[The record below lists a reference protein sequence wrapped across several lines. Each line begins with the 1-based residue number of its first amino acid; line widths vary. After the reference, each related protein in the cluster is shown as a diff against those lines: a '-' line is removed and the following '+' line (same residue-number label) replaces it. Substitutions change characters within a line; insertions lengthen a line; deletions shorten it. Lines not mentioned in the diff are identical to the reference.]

1 MGTCPCRVSARTQ
14 AWAVAPESRRLLA
27 MYSGL
32 VPIVMTLDA
41 DCHRCPTALAT
52 GDRAWQVTAAGGERA
67 WLCLTC
73 ARPHAASRPGL
84 SAELEAMRRMLT
96 EPVVQPARARPAPRI
111 SSRAPL
117 PVQMTPMPRRVRRA
131 VPPTVRRWRRLLVLS
146 LVTVFATSPLSAAG
160 PVGQAL
166 EVVIGFS
173 AVAVFWVSVIGLL
186 VASLRARWTSR
197 RTPVPESWPP
207 RGSMSMDPALPSR
220 RTTARAPVRIAGA
233 EDNWVK
239 GVRGEHAVGAAL
251 DATGLP
257 VLHDRRLR
265 VGSAANVD
273 HLVVA
278 ADAVYVVD
286 AKNLTGSLS
295 AIRDQLRIG
304 GRERGN
310 LLAGVRRQAEEVAAA
325 MPRLGITAPVR
336 PVLCMTG
343 TARPAGM
350 QLVEGVLLSTPESVA
365 SLLALPG
372 QLDATAQARIADL
385 LAWVFPPA
393 AEVRGPR
400 SSLPP

>member
-1 MGTCPCRVSARTQ
+1 
-14 AWAVAPESRRLLA
+14 

-32 VPIVMTLDA
+32 APIMMTLDA

-52 GDRAWQVTAAGGERA
+52 GERAWQVIAPEGERA

-73 ARPHAASRPGL
+73 ARPLATSRPGL

-96 EPVVQPARARPAPRI
+96 EPVVQAARAMPTPRVP
-111 SSRAPL
+111 SRAPL
-117 PVQMTPMPRRVRRA
+117 PVQMTPLPRRARRA
-131 VPPTVRRWRRLLVLS
+131 VPSTVRRWRRLLVLS

-160 PVGQAL
+160 PVGQTL
-166 EVVIGFS
+166 EVVIGFP

-197 RTPVPESWPP
+197 RTAAPESWPP
-207 RGSMSMDPALPSR
+207 RGSMSMDALPSR
-220 RTTARAPVRIAGA
+220 RTTAREPVRIAGA

-273 HLVVA
+273 HVVVA

-286 AKNLTGSLS
+286 AKNLAGSLS
-295 AIRDQLRIG
+295 ATRDHLRIG

-325 MPRLGITAPVR
+325 MTRLGITAPVR

-343 TARPAGM
+343 TARPAGV
-350 QLVEGVLLSTPESVA
+350 QLVNGVLLSTPQSVA
-365 SLLALPG
+365 SILARPG
-372 QLDATAQARIADL
+372 PLDATAQARITDL

-400 SSLPP
+400 SSLRP